1 MIICQQC
8 GKIIPPNVRKT
19 AKYCSGNCRN
29 KASYL
34 RNVHAHTANEAQSS
48 ARGQNFIEQL
58 QREAITASHLRD
70 LKPVTERYKPIARSP
85 FLGAEFQIPQ

>member
-48 ARGQNFIEQL
+48 ARGQNFIERL
-58 QREAITASHLRD
+58 QREAQTERHLRD
-70 LKPVTERYKPIARSP
+70 LRPVTDRYASMLKSDPY
-85 FLGAEFQIPQ
+85 LGAEYNIY